1 MIALNILYPA
11 KEGAYFDS
19 GYYFDRHMPSM
30 VQKLRNSLRGM
41 TLAQGVNRGRAHS
54 RPHYF
59 AVCELLFDST
69 DAAQAVFAA
78 HDEALGEDVHKYT
91 DVKPVM
97 QISEVKARS

>member
-19 GYYFDRHMPSM
+19 GYYFDRHMPSL
-30 VQKLRNSLRGM
+30 VQKVRNSLRGM
-41 TLAQGVNRGRAHS
+41 TLAQGVNRGRVGS

-78 HDEALGEDVHKYT
+78 HDEALGGDVHNYT
-91 DVKPVM
+91 DVAPVM